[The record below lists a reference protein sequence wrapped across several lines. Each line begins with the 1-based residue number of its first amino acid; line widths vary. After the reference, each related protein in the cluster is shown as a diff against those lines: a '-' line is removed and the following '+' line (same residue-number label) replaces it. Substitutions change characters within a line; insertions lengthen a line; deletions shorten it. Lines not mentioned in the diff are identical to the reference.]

1 MTQTIRYRP
10 AEQRDSRF
18 IAEMIEIASDGI
30 AALEWEQEADASAGI
45 GALDVGARWYARD
58 DGDYSYRNCLIAET
72 GAGEA
77 IGMILAFPLTEAN
90 RSRDAKPP
98 PYAGDDVHAPYRYLE
113 AVDSWYL
120 CGITVLPEYR
130 GQGIGQKLI
139 ELSLER
145 GRAQGFDKASL
156 IAVRN
161 KTRLIAYYESL
172 GFRITRSAPIVEH
185 PRIRA
190 SGDAVLMET
199 EPRR

>member
-1 MTQTIRYRP
+1 MTAGIRYRP
-10 AEQRDSRF
+10 ATKQDSRF
-18 IAEMIEIASDGI
+18 IAEMIEISSDGI
-30 AALEWEQEADASAGI
+30 AALEWQREADASAGI

-72 GAGEA
+72 DDGAPV
-77 IGMILAFPLTEAN
+77 GMILAFPLTEAN

-98 PYAGDDVHAPYRYLE
+98 PYADDDIYAPYKYLE
-113 AVDSWYL
+113 AVDTWYL
-120 CGITVLPEYR
+120 CGVTVLPEYR
-130 GQGIGQKLI
+130 GRDIGKELI

-145 GRAQGFDKASL
+145 GRAQGFDRASL
-156 IAVRN
+156 IAVRG
-161 KTRLIAYYESL
+161 KTRLIAFYESL

-199 EPRR
+199 DPPR